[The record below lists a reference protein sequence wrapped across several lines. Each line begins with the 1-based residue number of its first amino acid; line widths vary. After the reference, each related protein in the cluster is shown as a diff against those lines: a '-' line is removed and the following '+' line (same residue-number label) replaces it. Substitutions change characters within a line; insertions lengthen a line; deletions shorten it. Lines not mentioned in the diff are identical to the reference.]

1 MGETCEGQYA
11 QGSNSI
17 QISWTT
23 EQKVGRRSRNWSI
36 FEGSRHWGQRGQRA
50 RAWHNSVKGQISS
63 RERCVLTPLVR
74 HNPPVPSVSG
84 GDIQER
90 NSYKAKLVKVPCQAN
105 QRSFLKQ
112 GKAILPQST

>member
-36 FEGSRHWGQRGQRA
+36 LKEAGIGGKGAAS
-50 RAWHNSVKGQISS
+50 RAWHNSVKGQISR
-63 RERCVLTPLVR
+63 RERCVLTPLAR

-90 NSYKAKLVKVPCQAN
+90 NSYKAKLVKIPCQAN

-112 GKAILPQST
+112 GKA